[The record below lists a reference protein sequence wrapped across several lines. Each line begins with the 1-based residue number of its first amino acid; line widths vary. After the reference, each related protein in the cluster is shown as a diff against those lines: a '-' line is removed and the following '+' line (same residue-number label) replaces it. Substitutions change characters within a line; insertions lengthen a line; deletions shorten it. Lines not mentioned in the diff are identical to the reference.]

1 MTDTPERVDGPEAD
15 VPDPD
20 GVEADVPSPDVA
32 PVATPVTAPP
42 AQGMLPA
49 RDRRRFSV
57 ERGLMRVVATCG
69 IIAIGTA
76 LGAILGSQDVA
87 AWIIGLAVSATS
99 VVLAAVLWSSRQL

>member
-32 PVATPVTAPP
+32 PVAAPVTAPP
-42 AQGMLPA
+42 PQGMLPA
-49 RDRRRFSV
+49 RDRRRFSA

-76 LGAILGSQDVA
+76 LAAILGSQDVA